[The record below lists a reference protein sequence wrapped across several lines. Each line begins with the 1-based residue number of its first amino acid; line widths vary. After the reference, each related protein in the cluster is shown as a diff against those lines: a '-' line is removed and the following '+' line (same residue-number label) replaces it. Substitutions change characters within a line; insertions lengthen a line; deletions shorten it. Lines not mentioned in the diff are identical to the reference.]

1 MKEINAILFDLDGTM
16 VDSNQILIDSFNHTL
31 SHFFPEVTFT
41 YEDYVHMIGPSL
53 EETFSILEKD
63 PEKVQDMIQFFRKY
77 YLQNEYQSIKIY
89 PNLIDTLKKLK
100 EMGIQTGIV
109 TTKFKESAIPSIDY
123 FQLHKYID
131 IFVYLD
137 SVSKAKPDPEPI
149 LFAKSQLKNPKQL
162 IIIGDN
168 PSDIEAGKNA
178 NILTC
183 GVEWSLK
190 KKQLKLANPDFWISD
205 FNQLIPIIN
214 KYNMEV
220 LK

>member
-1 MKEINAILFDLDGTM
+1 MKEINAVLFDLDGTM
-16 VDSNQILIDSFNHTL
+16 VDSNQILIDSFNHTFN
-31 SHFFPEVTFT
+31 HFFPKVTFT
-41 YEDYVHMIGPSL
+41 YDDYVHMIGPTL
-53 EETFSILEKD
+53 EETFSVLEKNPD
-63 PEKVQDMIQFFRKY
+63 KVKKMIQYFRKY
-77 YLQNEYQSIKIY
+77 YLRNEYDSIKIY
-89 PNLIDTLKKLK
+89 PNLLDTLIKLK

-109 TTKFKESAIPSIDY
+109 TTKFKESAVPSIDY
-123 FQLHKYID
+123 FELHKYID
-131 IFVYLD
+131 VYVYLD
-137 SVSKAKPDPEPI
+137 NVSKAKPDAEPI
-149 LFAKSQLKNPKQL
+149 LFAKDQLNNPKQM

-190 KKQLKLANPDFWISD
+190 KKQLKLSHPDFWITD